1 MAAPTPPEPIVRTDE
16 VQQIADDFAIIPD
29 HGVGLVP
36 NIGLIGGERA
46 VLVVDTGMGPKNA
59 ERVLARAQE
68 FAQGRRLYLTTTHFH
83 PEHAFGADVFAGEA
97 TYIVNRA
104 QARDLADRGA
114 GYATMFRNLGDT
126 IARQLEGVRIPVP
139 DVVYDGGLDLN
150 LGGRTVEL
158 RATGQAHTMGD
169 QAITVPDAGA
179 LFTGDLSET
188 AQFPIFPFFPPHDV
202 DVSGPRWIDVLDRLI
217 RSAPRVVIPGH
228 GAVGGVEILS
238 GTRAALVLLR
248 DETWRRRETG
258 LDEQQVIDQVTAAAV
273 ERFPDWINRH
283 WISNAVRS
291 LSVEPGASAA

>member
-1 MAAPTPPEPIVRTDE
+1 MAAPVPPEPIVRTEE
-16 VQQIADDFAIIPD
+16 VRQIADDFVIIPD

-59 ERVLARAQE
+59 QRVLARAKE
-68 FAQGRRLYLTTTHFH
+68 FAHGRHLYLTTTHFH

-97 TYIVNRA
+97 TYLVNRA

-114 GYATMFRNLGDT
+114 GYAKMFQNLGET
-126 IARQLEGVRIPVP
+126 VARQLEGVRIPVP
-139 DVVYDGGLDLN
+139 DVVYDDGLDLN

-158 RATGQAHTMGD
+158 RPTGRAHTMGD
-169 QAITVPDAGA
+169 QAITVPDAGV

-202 DVSGPRWIDVLDRLI
+202 DVSGPRWIEVLDRLI
-217 RSAPRVVIPGH
+217 ESAPRVVIPGH

-238 GTRAALVLLR
+238 DTRAALVLLR
-248 DETWRRRETG
+248 DETWRRRDAG
-258 LDEQQVIDQVTAAAV
+258 LDEQAVIDEVTAAAA

-283 WISNAVRS
+283 WIANAVRS
-291 LSVEPGASAA
+291 LSLEPAVSTV